1 MHQSADRKDEM
12 KYIESIK
19 KIDLV
24 KLQAS
29 EDDMN
34 IIHRALMLYT
44 ALSGACFHSFYDD
57 WTAETLLR
65 SIEYIMDD
73 KDVLIDYKHNK
84 ERMQANIDNAYTA
97 TEERWSLN
105 NVKRDEA
112 ANADKTHLKLI
123 TKPKEKVA

>member
-1 MHQSADRKDEM
+1 
-12 KYIESIK
+12 
-19 KIDLV
+19 
-24 KLQAS
+24 
-29 EDDMN
+29 
-34 IIHRALMLYT
+34 MLYT

-105 NVKRDEA
+105 NVKRDEGG
-112 ANADKTHLKLI
+112 NADKTHLKLI